1 MQQDRTF
8 KIAENEK
15 ELIDSLFSKSSTF
28 DGYVVKRNKRSA
40 VVFLL
45 GKQYTLNKYGV
56 VCNMRKL
63 DTGETWY
70 SYQTDFTMKE
80 ESAMFDAI
88 STGKEYSRRG
98 CLYSF
103 K

>member
-1 MQQDRTF
+1 MKPCRHF

-15 ELIDSLFSKSSTF
+15 QLIDSLFSDGGTF

-45 GKQYTLNKYGV
+45 GKEYTLNRYGV
-56 VCNMRKL
+56 ICSMRML
-63 DTGETWY
+63 DNGKIWY
-70 SYQTDFTMKE
+70 SYQTDFGMR
-80 ESAMFDAI
+80 ESDEIFKNL
-88 STGKEYSRRG
+88 STRCEYNG
-98 CLYSF
+98 NGPEYWF